1 MWLPTS
7 VYERVPQFWLVLG
20 LLFMVSGL
28 YLGTEYHMAFLYVGV
43 GAACVL
49 WGVAIAVWRRRF
61 RSDPLAQTVA
71 ISVDEIKAQAN
82 SDDTA
87 GPST

>member
-43 GAACVL
+43 GAARVL